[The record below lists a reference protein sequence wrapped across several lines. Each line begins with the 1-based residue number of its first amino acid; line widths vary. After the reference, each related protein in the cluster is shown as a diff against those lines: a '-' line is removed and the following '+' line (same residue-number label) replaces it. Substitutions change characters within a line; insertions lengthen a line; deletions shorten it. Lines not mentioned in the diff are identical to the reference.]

1 MPNRSDTAGRFKVK
15 RKVLDARGVERV
27 LRRMAGE
34 LVERYSDDELASLML
49 LGIRTRGLPLAERLA
64 AHVKDMEGI
73 EVPLGA
79 LDITFYR
86 DDLSAIGPQPVV
98 KGTKLPGTI
107 EKKIVVVCDDVLY
120 TGRTVRAALDELA
133 DYGRPRAVVLAVLVD
148 RGLRELPIQADIVGK
163 VLTTDRSEHVEVGFQ
178 SVDGADYVKLLETR
192 ADERVTQAA
201 DDSES
206 SSAEN

>member
-1 MPNRSDTAGRFKVK
+1 MPNRSDTASRFRTK
-15 RKVLDARGVERV
+15 RKVLDARGVGRV
-27 LRRMAGE
+27 VRRMAGE
-34 LVERYSDDELASLML
+34 LVERAVEHHGDDDLSSLVI

-64 AHVKDMEGI
+64 AQVKEMEDV

-98 KGTKLPGTI
+98 KGTKLPGAI
-107 EKKIVVVCDDVLY
+107 EDRIVVLCDDVLY

-133 DYGRPRAVVLAVLVD
+133 DYGRPRAVILAVLVD

-163 VLTTDRSEHVEVGFQ
+163 VLTTDRSEHVEVGFTGI
-178 SVDGADYVKLLETR
+178 DGADYVKLLEVKP
-192 ADERVTQAA
+192 DERTPQA
-201 DDSES
+201 D
-206 SSAEN
+206 N

>member
-1 MPNRSDTAGRFKVK
+1 LPNRSDTAGRFRTK
-15 RKVLDARGVERV
+15 RKVLDARGVGRV
-27 LRRMAGE
+27 VRRMAGE
-34 LVERYSDDELASLML
+34 MVEQYGDEELASLML

-64 AHVKDMEGI
+64 AHVKDMEGVD
-73 EVPLGA
+73 VPLGA

-98 KGTKLPGTI
+98 KGTKLPGSI
-107 EKKIVVVCDDVLY
+107 DDKIVVLCDDVLY

-163 VLTTDRSEHVEVGFQ
+163 VLTTDRSEHVEVGFADI
-178 SVDGADYVKLLETR
+178 DGADYVKLLER
-192 ADERVTQAA
+192 SAQAEEP
-201 DDSES
+201 SVE
-206 SSAEN
+206 SSAEKQRAEN

>member
-1 MPNRSDTAGRFKVK
+1 MK
-15 RKVLDARGVERV
+15 RKVLDARGVGRV

-34 LVERYSDDELASLML
+34 LVEHVVEQTGDDELASLML
-49 LGIRTRGLPLAERLA
+49 LGIRTRGLPMAERLA
-64 AHVKDMEGI
+64 AHVKDIEGV

-107 EKKIVVVCDDVLY
+107 EDKIVVLCDDVLY
-120 TGRTVRAALDELA
+120 TGRTVRAALDELT
-133 DYGRPRAVVLAVLVD
+133 DYGRPRAVVLVVLVD

-163 VLTTDRSEHVEVGFQ
+163 VLTTDRSEHVEVGF
-178 SVDGADYVKLLETR
+178 SDVDGADYVKLLEIKPQEEPKEER
-192 ADERVTQAA
+192 APK
-201 DDSES
+201 
-206 SSAEN
+206 AEN

>member
-1 MPNRSDTAGRFKVK
+1 
-15 RKVLDARGVERV
+15 
-27 LRRMAGE
+27 MADE
-34 LVERYSDDELASLML
+34 LVEQVVERYGDEELASLML

-64 AHVKDMEGI
+64 AHVKEIEGV

-98 KGTKLPGTI
+98 KGTKLPATI
-107 EKKIVVVCDDVLY
+107 EGKIVVLCDDVLY

-163 VLTTDRSEHVEVGFQ
+163 SLPTDRTEHVAVGF
-178 SVDGADYVKLLETR
+178 SDTDGSDYVKLLEPR
-192 ADERVTQAA
+192 ANE
-201 DDSES
+201 
-206 SSAEN
+206 AEN